1 MSETQTHFSPPAI
14 EMRGVTVATMRDAAQ
29 IVVEE
34 INWTVHAGEFWVV
47 AGPQRSG
54 KSDLLML
61 TGGLMS
67 PARGTYR
74 CFGEE
79 MPIFEEERLPQRLR
93 LGSVFDSGQLFTQMT
108 IAENVALPL
117 RYHENLSRTAA
128 EPRVQA
134 LMEMMELTAF
144 AHRSPAT
151 VARNWQKRAGL
162 ARALMLQPD
171 LLLLDNP
178 LSGLDARHTAWC
190 LNFLEQLSAGHSFRG
205 GRPMTL
211 VVATDDLRPWMA
223 GSRKFALIN
232 RKTFSVIGA
241 VEQLTASN
249 DPLVRELLSGETG
262 APSSETGIVNRKS

>member
-1 MSETQTHFSPPAI
+1 MSETQTHAPKPAI

-29 IVVEE
+29 IVAEE
-34 INWTVHAGEFWVV
+34 INWTVLAGEFWVV

-67 PARGTYR
+67 PVRGTYR
-74 CFGEE
+74 FFDEE
-79 MPIFEEERLPQRLR
+79 MPIFEDERLPQRLR
-93 LGSVFDSGQLFTQMT
+93 LGLVFDVGQLFNQMT

-117 RYHENLSRTAA
+117 RYHENLTLADA
-128 EPRVQA
+128 EARVQA
-134 LMEMMELTAF
+134 LMEMLELTPF
-144 AHRSPAT
+144 AHRLPAG

-178 LSGLDARHTAWC
+178 LRGLDARHAAWC

-205 GRPMTL
+205 GRPMTM
-211 VVATDDLRPWMA
+211 VATTEDLRPWL
-223 GSRKFALIN
+223 GNKRKFALIDE
-232 RKTFSVIGA
+232 KTFSVIGTR
-241 VEQLTASN
+241 EQLASSN
-249 DPLVRELLSGETG
+249 DPLVRELLSGEIT
-262 APSSETGIVNRKS
+262 ALASDIVSVKRES